1 MPTGKDACGRREP
14 ERESGYCGEWA
25 AALIRG
31 ATRWVFGR
39 QVGESQDV
47 TAATLVGRGFILFA
61 VRGERKIWIEG
72 TCDDLFSSR
81 HRIPRRKRRIS
92 KRRAKELRKIVEESL
107 ARRVSFYE
115 NGAGSSSSKNGAA
128 HAKAP
133 NGRFAAEG
141 AGTKNRRV
149 RPQRVSARKPKR
161 GKAANSH

>member
-1 MPTGKDACGRREP
+1 MRRSVLIKTPYPTP
-14 ERESGYCGEWA
+14 EE
-25 AALIRG
+25 
-31 ATRWVFGR
+31 
-39 QVGESQDV
+39 
-47 TAATLVGRGFILFA
+47 TARVYG
-61 VRGERKIWIEG
+61 
-72 TCDDLFSSR
+72 
-81 HRIPRRKRRIS
+81 IS